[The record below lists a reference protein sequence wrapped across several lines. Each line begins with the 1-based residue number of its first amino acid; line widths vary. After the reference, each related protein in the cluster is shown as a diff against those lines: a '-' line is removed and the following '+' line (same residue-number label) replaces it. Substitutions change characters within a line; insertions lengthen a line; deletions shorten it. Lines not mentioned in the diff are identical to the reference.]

1 MHPTLLL
8 EPARILL
15 AGYILAVICLNF
27 LMFVISSFYMKKIGQ
42 KSPRSGFII
51 AILLALC
58 YAGSILVSFNR
69 HPDTAGLV
77 QFVLIILC
85 AAVSAI
91 SSLNLFFTMRKVR
104 K

>member
-15 AGYILAVICLNF
+15 VGYILAFVCLNF

-42 KSPRSGFII
+42 KSPRMGFVFAII
-51 AILLALC
+51 LALG
-58 YAGSILVSFNR
+58 YAGSMLVSFNHGSTSMR
-69 HPDTAGLV
+69 
-77 QFVLIILC
+77 FIRFILIILC
-85 AAVSAI
+85 AVVSAI